1 MSVETTPDG
10 VAGGPSRPIRVLLAD
25 DEAMIRSAL
34 AALLRLEG
42 DIEVVAECS
51 DGEQAVAAA
60 ERLHPDICLLDLEMP
75 GLDGVQVAER
85 LRRTVTA
92 RCVVVT
98 RHARPGVLRRAL
110 TAGVAGFLPK
120 SRDAKEVA
128 AVIRRVAAGARY
140 VDPEIA
146 ADALSDERCPLTD
159 RERDVLRV
167 GRHGQTTAQIARELS
182 LAPGT
187 VRNHVSA
194 VLAKLSVPT
203 RQQAVLVARERGW
216 I

>member
-1 MSVETTPDG
+1 M
-10 VAGGPSRPIRVLLAD
+10 IRVLLAD

-34 AALLRLEG
+34 AALLRLED
-42 DIEVVAECS
+42 DIDIVAECV
-51 DGEQAVAAA
+51 DGDEAVAEAI
-60 ERLHPDICLLDLEMP
+60 RLQPDVCLLDLEMP
-75 GLDGVQVAER
+75 GLDGAEVAAR
-85 LRRTVTA
+85 LRRTSAT

-110 TAGVAGFLPK
+110 ASGVAGFLPK
-120 SRDAKEVA
+120 SRSADEVA
-128 AVIRRVAAGARY
+128 EVIRRVAAGGRY
-140 VDPEIA
+140 VDPEVA

-159 RERDVLRV
+159 RELDVLRV
-167 GRHGQTTAQIARELS
+167 GRRGETTAQIARTLS

-194 VLAKLSVPT
+194 VLGKLGLES
-203 RQQAVLVARERGW
+203 RQQAVLMAEERGW